1 MNDSIGEPPPI
12 FGSAF
17 AETSASACAQA
28 AASAASSPQ
37 AASAT
42 TPPSIEKRDFL
53 FRFVPAA
60 QRHQL
65 RLDHEALYSTTDQL
79 TADKITK
86 DLLKYIPK
94 SAKIADAT
102 ACVGGN
108 TYSFAQHFREVHAY
122 ELDPVRA
129 AYLAHNIRVLNTEN
143 VTVICG
149 DVLRRIREHYSLVF
163 VDCPWGGP
171 NYKISDSIRLFLS
184 GKPLE
189 DVCFQLSNYTDYIAL
204 KVPTNFAEAEFLRE
218 TEPFLELLF
227 KNVHLRKMHLLLFRV
242 RPT

>member
-1 MNDSIGEPPPI
+1 MNDTIGEPPP
-12 FGSAF
+12 SA
-17 AETSASACAQA
+17 AAA
-28 AASAASSPQ
+28 AASPAAAP
-37 AASAT
+37 AS
-42 TPPSIEKRDFL
+42 PSIEKRDFL

-65 RLDHEALYSTTDQL
+65 RLDNEALYSTTDQL

-86 DLLKYIPK
+86 DLLRYIPK
-94 SAKIADAT
+94 SAKVADAT
-102 ACVGGN
+102 ACIGGN
-108 TYSFAQHFREVHAY
+108 TYSFAQHFSTVHAY

-129 AYLAHNIRVLNTEN
+129 AYLAHNVRVLNAQN

-149 DVLRRIREHYSLVF
+149 DVLRRIREHYELVF

-171 NYKISDSIRLFLS
+171 EYKQSESVRLFLS

-189 DVCFQLSNYTDYIAL
+189 DVCFQLSNYASHIAL
-204 KVPTNFAEAEFLRE
+204 KTPTNFAEAEFLQE
-218 TEPFLELLF
+218 TAPFLELLY
-227 KNVHLRKMHLLLFRV
+227 KNIHLRKMNLLLFRV

>member
-1 MNDSIGEPPPI
+1 MNDIIGELLP
-12 FGSAF
+12 SA
-17 AETSASACAQA
+17 AAAAASACAPP
-28 AASAASSPQ
+28 AS
-37 AASAT
+37 
-42 TPPSIEKRDFL
+42 PSIEKRDFL

-65 RLDHEALYSTTDQL
+65 RLDNEALYSTTDQL

-86 DLLKYIPK
+86 DLLRYIPK
-94 SAKIADAT
+94 SAKVADAT

-108 TYSFAQHFREVHAY
+108 TYSFAQHFSTVHAY

-129 AYLAHNIRVLNTEN
+129 AYLAHNIRVLNGQN
-143 VTVICG
+143 VTVVCG

-163 VDCPWGGP
+163 IDPPWGGP
-171 NYKISDSIRLFLS
+171 NYKISDSVRLTLS

-189 DVCFQLSNYTDYIAL
+189 DVCFQLSNYTDHIAL
-204 KVPTNFAEAEFLRE
+204 KTPTNFAEAEFLRE
-218 TEPFLELLF
+218 TAPFLELLY

>member
-1 MNDSIGEPPPI
+1 MNDIIGEPPP
-12 FGSAF
+12 SA
-17 AETSASACAQA
+17 ASAAASACA
-28 AASAASSPQ
+28 AS
-37 AASAT
+37 
-42 TPPSIEKRDFL
+42 PSIEKRDFL

-65 RLDHEALYSTTDQL
+65 RLDNEALYSTTDQL

-86 DLLKYIPK
+86 DLLRYIPK
-94 SAKIADAT
+94 SAKVADAT

-108 TYSFAQHFREVHAY
+108 TYSFAQHFRTVHAY

-129 AYLAHNIRVLNTEN
+129 AYLAHNIRVLSIQN
-143 VTVICG
+143 VTVIGG
-149 DVLRRIREHYSLVF
+149 DVLRRMNQPYDLVF
-163 VDCPWGGP
+163 IDPPWGGP
-171 NYKISDSIRLFLS
+171 EYKQSASIQLTLS

-189 DVCFQLSNYTDYIAL
+189 DVCFQLSNYASHIAL
-204 KVPTNFAEAEFLRE
+204 KTPTNFAEAEFLRE
-218 TEPFLELLF
+218 TEPFLELLY